1 MSKLLS
7 RAKIS
12 FEHAI
17 SDYEKIYNNDCYL
30 DSCCFHLQQC
40 VEFLLKGI
48 VELHGL
54 QYAENHDIRANLN
67 ILNRADIT
75 IPRDK
80 ELRIMSDT
88 LYKWET
94 ESRYKESF
102 IAAIKDIDE
111 IMQYSSELLSYAF
124 NLVNPID
131 VAEANFPDKRLVGNM
146 EDH

>member
-12 FEHAI
+12 FEHATN
-17 SDYEKIYNNDCYL
+17 DYNKIYQNDCYL

-48 VELHGL
+48 VELNGL

-67 ILNRADIT
+67 ILNRASVS
-75 IPRDK
+75 IPREK
-80 ELRIMSDT
+80 ELRLMSDI

-102 IAAIKDIDE
+102 IAAVKDIEE
-111 IMQYSSELLSYAF
+111 IMEYASELLDYVYAQ
-124 NLVNPID
+124 LEVIT
-131 VAEANFPDKRLVGNM
+131 VEETEFPSKRLT
-146 EDH
+146 DD